1 MGAVT
6 LPKPY
11 SEQVSL
17 NHECLLHNLLGPPPH
32 LPSPGQ
38 EKEFTKRGPSRFT
51 RTALIGQSIGLLRA
65 MRANTAEKWL
75 EERIKKYGPI
85 SKLSLFGQSAVFIMD
100 RLQTSS
106 YSPVMQHDQILKQY
120 VGKMDAEVRKHLEM
134 HWQGKQ
140 RVTTLTFNIICGLLF
155 GVERGIRREK
165 LVGRFQEMIEGIWSV
180 PVNLPFTRYNR
191 SLQASTKIQNMIKEL
206 MREKEVELEK
216 GASPHQDLITCLLS
230 IHGKNNEEVITE
242 KEIVDNVMLV
252 MVAGHDTSAVLIT
265 FLVRLLANDPD
276 VYAAVLKEHEEIA
289 KGKPSGEFLTW
300 EDLAK
305 MKYTWRVALET
316 LRMVPP
322 VFAGFRTVLKDIEF
336 GGYLIP
342 EGWKIFWATNMT
354 HMDNS
359 IFPEPTKFDPTR
371 FENQASIPP
380 YCFIPFGGGP
390 RICPGIEF
398 ARIETLVTVHHL
410 VTRFKWKL
418 CHTDNFFGRNPTPA
432 PTGGLPIEITSM
444 NLM

>member
-1 MGAVT
+1 M
-6 LPKPY
+6 
-11 SEQVSL
+11 
-17 NHECLLHNLLGPPPH
+17 
-32 LPSPGQ
+32 
-38 EKEFTKRGPSRFT
+38 
-51 RTALIGQSIGLLRA
+51 
-65 MRANTAEKWL
+65 
-75 EERIKKYGPI
+75 
-85 SKLSLFGQSAVFIMD
+85 
-100 RLQTSS
+100 
-106 YSPVMQHDQILKQY
+106 
-120 VGKMDAEVRKHLEM
+120 
-134 HWQGKQ
+134 
-140 RVTTLTFNIICGLLF
+140 
-155 GVERGIRREK
+155 
-165 LVGRFQEMIEGIWSV
+165 GRFQEMIEGIWSV

-216 GASPHQDLITCLLS
+216 GASPHQDFITCLLS
-230 IHGKNNEEVITE
+230 IRGKNNEEVITE

-342 EGWKIFWATNMT
+342 EGWKV
-354 HMDNS
+354 S
-359 IFPEPTKFDPTR
+359 E
-371 FENQASIPP
+371 
-380 YCFIPFGGGP
+380 
-390 RICPGIEF
+390 
-398 ARIETLVTVHHL
+398 
-410 VTRFKWKL
+410 
-418 CHTDNFFGRNPTPA
+418 
-432 PTGGLPIEITSM
+432 
-444 NLM
+444 